1 MAMTPSIRR
10 VTEIPGPHSRAM
22 LARRAAAV
30 VAGLAK
36 STDVVIDRAEGALVH
51 DVDGNTLIDLAGG
64 IGMTLAGHCP
74 PSVVAA
80 VEAQA
85 KKLLHPCAL
94 VATYEPY
101 IALCERLNALAPGDF
116 PKKTLLANS
125 GAEAVENA
133 IKIARSHTKRA
144 GVLCFEGAYHGRTLL
159 TLSLTSKYG
168 LFKQGFGPFAPEIY
182 RIPAPEPYRRPEGM
196 SEDDYVDACIRALE
210 RALIAQV
217 DPAALA
223 AIIIEP
229 VQGEAGFIP
238 MPARFLARIR
248 ELCTQYGI
256 VMIADEVQTGMGRT
270 GRMFA
275 IEHAGVVPDI
285 VTTAKALGAGLP
297 ISATTGRAEIMDAP
311 HLGGV
316 GGTYGGS
323 PLACVAAL
331 ATIDLICDPGFLAHA
346 RHLGDVMREELGRMQ
361 EGGAMIG
368 DVRGLG
374 PMMLIELVTD
384 RVAKTP
390 APAHALATIKR
401 SVAHGVV
408 LIRAGLYSNCV
419 RFMPP
424 LSITE
429 AQLREGLAVVGEAL
443 GYVEEH
449 GP

>member
-1 MAMTPSIRR
+1 MIRV
-10 VTEIPGPHSRAM
+10 VTEIPGPNSRAM
-22 LARRAAAV
+22 LERRASAV
-30 VAGLAK
+30 TRGLAK
-36 STDVVIDRAEGALVH
+36 STEVVIDRAEGALVH

-64 IGMTLAGHCP
+64 IGMSAAGHCP
-74 PSVVAA
+74 PTVVAA
-80 VEAQA
+80 IEAQA

-101 IALCERLNALAPGDF
+101 IALCELLNEVTPGAA

-133 IKIARSHTKRA
+133 IKIARAFTKRA
-144 GVLCFEGAYHGRTLL
+144 GVLCFEGGYHGRTLL

-182 RIPAPEPYRRPEGM
+182 RIPAPEPYRRPAGM
-196 SEDDYVDACIRALE
+196 TEDAYVDACIGVLE
-210 RALIAQV
+210 RALIAQI

-248 ELCTQYGI
+248 ELCTQHGI
-256 VMIADEVQTGMGRT
+256 VMIADEVQTGFGRT
-270 GRMFA
+270 GTLFA
-275 IEHAGVVPDI
+275 IEQTGVVPDLI
-285 VTTAKALGAGLP
+285 TTAKALGAGMP

-323 PLACVAAL
+323 PVACVAAIE
-331 ATIDLICDPGFLAHA
+331 AIRLIQQPAFLAHA
-346 RHLGDVMREELGRMQ
+346 RRLGDVMRDELGRMQ
-361 EGGAMIG
+361 AAGKLIG

-384 RVAKTP
+384 RTAKTP
-390 APAHALATIKR
+390 APAHAIAVIKR
-401 SVAHGVV
+401 AVGNGVL

-424 LSITE
+424 LAITE
-429 AQLREGLAVVGEAL
+429 AQLREAL
-443 GYVEEH
+443 GVVAEAIAHVEEH

>member
-1 MAMTPSIRR
+1 MTAICR
-10 VTEIPGPHSRAM
+10 VTEIPGPKSRA
-22 LARRAAAV
+22 LLDRRAAAV
-30 VAGLAK
+30 ARGLAK

-64 IGMTLAGHCP
+64 IGMVATGHCP

-80 VEAQA
+80 IEAQA
-85 KKLLHPCAL
+85 RRLLHPCAL

-101 IALCERLNALAPGDF
+101 IALCELLNEVTPGSF
-116 PKKTLLANS
+116 AKKTLLANS

-133 IKIARSHTKRA
+133 IKIARAFTKRP
-144 GVLCFEGAYHGRTLL
+144 GVLCFEGGYHGRTLL

-168 LFKQGFGPFAPEIY
+168 LFKQGFGPFAPEVY
-182 RIPAPEPYRRPEGM
+182 RIAAPEPYRRPAGM
-196 SEDDYVDACIRALE
+196 SEHDYVETCVAALE
-210 RALIAQV
+210 RALIAQI

-238 MPARFLARIR
+238 MPERFLMRIR
-248 ELCTQYGI
+248 ELCTQHGI
-256 VMIADEVQTGMGRT
+256 VMIADEIQTGFGRT
-270 GRMFA
+270 GTMFA
-275 IEHAGVVPDI
+275 IEQSGIEPDLI
-285 VTTAKALGAGLP
+285 TMAKALGAGLP

-323 PLACVAAL
+323 PIACVAAIE
-331 ATIDLICDPGFLAHA
+331 AVNLIRQPAFLAHA
-346 RHLGDVMREELGRMQ
+346 RKTGETLRRELERMQ
-361 EGGAMIG
+361 SSSQLIG
-368 DVRGLG
+368 DVRGVG
-374 PMMLIELVTD
+374 PMMLMELVTD
-384 RVAKTP
+384 RAAKTP
-390 APAHALATIKR
+390 AAAQAIGVIKR
-401 SVAHGVV
+401 SVANGVI

-424 LSITE
+424 LGIPEDQLLE
-429 AQLREGLAVVGEAL
+429 ALAVVGAAL
-443 GYVEEH
+443 RDVEEN